1 MERNSALSYS
11 QFDERIPVSRQNF
24 IYSGKFSNIEMNSL
38 NTSATA
44 EICDRRW
51 INLATKMEGKR
62 KGRLSSG
69 RLVVIRRITEQL
81 CSPAKL
87 FPRSSNRSHG
97 TSPLSLSLSPSPSLS
112 LSLLTFKYFYLC
124 EIFQRK
130 FLEFSN
136 SSYRLIEFLNVVFF
150 AFFTFF
156 RGKKFASFSLEKFL
170 PVKKISL

>member
-1 MERNSALSYS
+1 MRPAVDKLG
-11 QFDERIPVSRQNF
+11 DEDGRKTEGETKQWPARCDKKN
-24 IYSGKFSNIEMNSL
+24 NR
-38 NTSATA
+38 ATL
-44 EICDRRW
+44 
-51 INLATKMEGKR
+51 LAGETVP
-62 KGRLSSG
+62 S
-69 RLVVIRRITEQL
+69 IIQ
-81 CSPAKL
+81 L
-87 FPRSSNRSHG
+87 FPRNQ
-97 TSPLSLSLSPSPSLS
+97 LSLSLSLPLPLS

-156 RGKKFASFSLEKFL
+156 RGKKFAGFSLEKFL

>member
-156 RGKKFASFSLEKFL
+156 RGKKFAGFSLEKFL